1 MGKELSSNNLR
12 IAKEQQIINELRY
25 TKVELKNVSKVK
37 RKKDSIKFQRD
48 QKILFKKLEGA

>member
-12 IAKEQQIINELRY
+12 IAKEQQIINKLRY